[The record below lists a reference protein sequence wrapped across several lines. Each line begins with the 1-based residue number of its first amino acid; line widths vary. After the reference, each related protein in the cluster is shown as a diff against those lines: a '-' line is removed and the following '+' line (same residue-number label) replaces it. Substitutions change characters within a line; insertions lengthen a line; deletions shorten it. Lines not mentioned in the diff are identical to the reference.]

1 MSDEFYMQKC
11 LELAAQGFPN
21 ALPNPMVG
29 CIIVCNDKIIGQG
42 FHMQYGKEHAE
53 VNAINNVSDKSKL
66 KNSTLY
72 VNLEPCAHSGKTPP
86 CSDLIIKSNLKK
98 VVVGA
103 LDSFSKVNGKGIER
117 IKNAGIDV
125 KINVL
130 EDDCKS
136 LNRRF
141 YTFHNKKRPY
151 IILKWAQSKDGF
163 IAPKNQTGSFWMT
176 SNKSKELT
184 HKWRSIETGILIGK
198 NTAIK
203 DNPFLTARLPGLKNP
218 IRFVID
224 KNSDLSNSLNIFN
237 DEATTYR
244 LCHKKSNKNDLE
256 IDFSNFM
263 KSLMNKL
270 YNLNIYSILIEGG
283 SNSLQ
288 QFIDSNCWDEARV
301 FESAVFLKDGVK
313 SPIFNQKES
322 LIEKIDTD
330 NLSYFFNK

>member
-117 IKNAGIDV
+117 IKNAIIDV